1 MANEPIGVKRAIN
14 AAWDRLPEIL
24 IASVVALAFFGFGL
38 WVDTRDIKRNLESV
52 IEEQATDRL
61 CQRIGAC
68 TGASGGA
75 SISIYELRSAVI
87 AMKEKLDERGMRIV
101 RLEQQVDELLNKPLS
116 RPDPFTGT
124 MGRLLEERVRDLE
137 EMKP

>member
-14 AAWDRLPEIL
+14 AAWDRLPEVL

-38 WVDTRDIKRNLESV
+38 WVDTRDIKRNIQSV
-52 IEEQATDRL
+52 IEEQAIDRL
-61 CQRIGAC
+61 CQRIGSC

-75 SISIYELRSAVI
+75 IASIYELRSAVI
-87 AMKEKLDERGMRIV
+87 AMKEKLDERGLRII
-101 RLEQQVDELLNKPLS
+101 RLEQQVDELLNKPLA

-124 MGRLLEERVRDLE
+124 MGRMMEERIKDLE
-137 EMKP
+137 EMRP